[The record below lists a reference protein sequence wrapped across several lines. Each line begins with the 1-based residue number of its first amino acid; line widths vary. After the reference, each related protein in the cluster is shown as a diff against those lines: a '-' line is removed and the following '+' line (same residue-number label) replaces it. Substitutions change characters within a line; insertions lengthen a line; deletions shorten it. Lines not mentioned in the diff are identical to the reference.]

1 MDVKRILYGA
11 GVSGALA
18 SAFLAGSVAL
28 RPVFAQTATPGPTRQ
43 SQSQQQDQ
51 REANEPA
58 GAPEAAE
65 ANEAAET
72 NEAAEVNGAGE
83 ANSPAEQA
91 EQAALQAQAAVTADQ
106 ANQTALGQVPG
117 GTVQATHLG
126 DENGTV
132 VYEVSLVDS
141 AGKSQEVKV
150 DAKSGAIVADQG
162 DGQFEHQ
169 DANEG
174 PDGSEAD

>member
-1 MDVKRILYGA
+1 MDVKRIIYGA

-28 RPVFAQTATPGPTRQ
+28 RPVFAQTATPDATQQ
-43 SQSQQQDQ
+43 SQSPAQQQDQ

-58 GAPEAAE
+58 GAVE

-72 NEAAEVNGAGE
+72 NEAAEVNGAAE

-91 EQAALQAQAAVTADQ
+91 EQAALQAQATITADQ
-106 ANQTALGQVPG
+106 ANQTALGQFPG
-117 GTVQATHLG
+117 GSVKATHLG
-126 DENGTV
+126 DENGTA
-132 VYEVSLVDS
+132 VYEVYLVDS

-150 DAKSGAIVADQG
+150 DAKTGAVVADQG
-162 DGQFEHQ
+162 DGQFEYRGANDGP
-169 DANEG
+169 DANE
-174 PDGSEAD
+174 AD